1 MSFQNLT
8 QEQKEALSK
17 EVLEIAMNMGG
28 KNPFLQMIE
37 DIKESKEHPLTNK
50 KQFFHSSEGKIE
62 WNKFIYKA
70 TFDALLGL
78 IRKEEKEGDIL
89 KDFSDKERKKALNT
103 LKTLSPIKI
112 TITPQEGEAFECKIV
127 EQIASNSTQ
136 TSLLFKILFF
146 YNIDFVKK
154 ILNGDV

>member
-1 MSFQNLT
+1 MSFKNLN
-8 QEQKEALSK
+8 QEQKEALSQ
-17 EVLEIAMNMGG
+17 EVLDIAMSMGG

-37 DIKESKEHPLTNK
+37 DIKESNEHPLTSK

-70 TFDALLGL
+70 TFEALLVL

-103 LKTLSPIKI
+103 LKTLSPIEI
-112 TITPQEGEAFECKIV
+112 TITPTEGKPFKCKII
-127 EQIASNSTQ
+127 ERISTSSTQ
-136 TSLLFKILFF
+136 TSLLFKVLFF

-154 ILNGDV
+154 ILNSTI